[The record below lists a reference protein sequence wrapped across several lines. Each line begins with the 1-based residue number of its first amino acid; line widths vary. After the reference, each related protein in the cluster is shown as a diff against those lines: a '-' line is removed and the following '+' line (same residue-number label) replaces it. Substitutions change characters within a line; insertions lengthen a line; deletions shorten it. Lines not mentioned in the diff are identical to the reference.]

1 MIPTATRS
9 RTARC
14 GSPRAP
20 RRSLV
25 DLDLGDRATVARVPD
40 GDAALLR
47 YLTEISIVPG
57 QDILL
62 ITSAPFGGPLTV
74 RTGTGEH
81 AIARELAAAVGIA

>member
-20 RRSLV
+20 LARSSTSISET
-25 DLDLGDRATVARVPD
+25 RATVARVPD

-62 ITSAPFGGPLTV
+62 IKSAPFGGPLTV